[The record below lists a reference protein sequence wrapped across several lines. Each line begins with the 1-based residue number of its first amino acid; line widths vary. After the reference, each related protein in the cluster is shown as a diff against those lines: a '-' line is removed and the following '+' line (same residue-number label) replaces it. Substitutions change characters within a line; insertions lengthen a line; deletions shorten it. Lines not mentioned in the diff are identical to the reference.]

1 MEATPLT
8 NSQLCPPQLVAG
20 ARVAIIGDSPSA
32 RELTTNKP
40 MAGLNALVLD
50 KVFAGTGLT
59 LATCSLMHVDTLE
72 DHVAM
77 AYPLTNARYRPN
89 VVVPIGERALEW
101 LCGLHGLTKYRG
113 SVLPSTR
120 VPGLKVI
127 PMLAPEYI
135 MRGNFGSLFISQ
147 HDARRIADESAFPD
161 IRREAWTAITRPNF
175 KTTIDCI
182 NAVRSD
188 EIWSLD
194 IETRADSL
202 TCVGI
207 GFGSTA
213 LCIPLQTTGGPYF
226 TPAEELAV
234 WQALGHLMH
243 RNNQL
248 VGQNLTFDLE
258 WLLGYG
264 VLPRAVRLDTM
275 LGFALLYPE
284 LPKGL
289 DMITSL
295 FTDAPYYKDDG
306 KTWGWKQPD
315 ERLWYYNAQDC
326 FYTLR
331 AAIGIEKELFLQGRL
346 DFIHNYINKEL
357 FAALEMQRT
366 RLKRNEVN
374 HDFLRV
380 TAQREAEATRV
391 FRELLSGT
399 SVNVNSPKQVKDFLY
414 GKQKLTPIF
423 VDRKPSVDEN
433 ALKTLRT
440 KYPDCQELE
449 LIIKERHLRKKLS
462 SYLDTPIDPDGYLG
476 CAWNIAGTET
486 GRWSSGKSA
495 HRRGLNLQ
503 TVPKLLRYSYE
514 APPGRVFIQPDLSQA
529 EARVSAYLARCPDLI
544 ALFNDP
550 KRSVHMENAL
560 AIFGHSVKKDTKDYV
575 IAKQCLHAANYKM
588 GPDRFAVEA
597 GISKQ
602 RAKDILA
609 AYYARYPEL
618 QDWHARTREAIL
630 QVGKLVT
637 PLGRERTFYHARAE
651 VLLTGTLSGE
661 SWRNA
666 IAYIP
671 QATVP
676 DVLNQGMLRTWEELD
691 YLWLHHQGHDSCLVS
706 VPCDKLGECCERLV
720 ANLAIPIPMG
730 LATLVIPVEVA
741 WGFYWYPMF
750 PWQGEVSAMPLRA
763 GYDAYV
769 AAEMTYDHVAKEMA

>member
-1 MEATPLT
+1 MT
-8 NSQLCPPQLVAG
+8 QQCPPQLVMG
-20 ARVAIIGDSPSA
+20 ARIAIVGDTPGP
-32 RELTTNKP
+32 RELATGKP
-40 MAGLNALVLD
+40 MAGLSALVLN
-50 KVFAGTGLT
+50 KVFDGTGIQLDK
-59 LATCSLMHVDTLE
+59 CSLMHADDVDLVT
-72 DHVAM
+72 H
-77 AYPLTNARYRPN
+77 LTRVGLRPN
-89 VVVPIGERALEW
+89 VVVPIGEAALVK
-101 LCGLHGLTKYRG
+101 LCDVHRLTKYRG
-113 SVLPSTR
+113 SVLPSTL
-120 VPGLKVI
+120 VPGLKVV
-127 PMLAPEYI
+127 PTFAPEYI
-135 MRGNFGSLFISQ
+135 MRGNFGDLFIAQ
-147 HDARRIADESAFPD
+147 HDAKRILSESAFPD
-161 IRREAWTAITRPNF
+161 IRREVWTPITKPSFEIAVGCLNAI
-175 KTTIDCI
+175 
-182 NAVRSD
+182 RSD
-188 EIWSLD
+188 ELWSLD

-202 TCVGI
+202 TCVGV

-213 LCIPLQTTGGPYF
+213 LCIPLQTTVGPYF
-226 TPAEELAV
+226 TPAQELAV
-234 WQALGHLMH
+234 WQALGRLMR
-243 RNNQL
+243 RNPNL

-258 WLLGYG
+258 WLLDYG
-264 VLPRAVRLDTM
+264 ILPTAVRLDTM

-284 LPKGL
+284 FSKGL
-289 DMITSL
+289 DMIVSL
-295 FTDAPYYKDDG
+295 YTDAPYYKDDG

-346 DFIHNYINKEL
+346 GFVHDYINKEI

-374 HDFLRV
+374 HELLRDI
-380 TAQREAEATRV
+380 ARREAEATRA
-391 FRELLSGT
+391 FRELASGII
-399 SVNVNSPKQVKDFLY
+399 VNINSPKQVKDFLY
-414 GKQKLTPIF
+414 GHKKLTPII
-423 VDRKPSVDEN
+423 VDHKQSVDEN

-462 SYLDTPIDPDGYLG
+462 SYLDTTIDPDGYLG

-544 ALFNDP
+544 ALFADP

-560 AIFGHSVKKDTKDYV
+560 AIFGHEVVKDSKNYV

-588 GPDRFAVEA
+588 GPDRFAIEA
-597 GISKQ
+597 GISKA
-602 RAKDILA
+602 RAQEILGT
-609 AYYARYPEL
+609 YYARYPEL
-618 QDWHARTREAIL
+618 QAWHARTREAIL
-630 QVGKLVT
+630 QVGKLIT
-637 PLGRERTFYHARAE
+637 PLGRERIFYHARAE
-651 VLLTGTLSGE
+651 VLLTGSLSGE

-676 DVLNQGMLRTWEELD
+676 DVLNQGMLRTWAELD

-706 VPCDKLGECCERLV
+706 VPYDRLGECCERLV

-730 LATLVIPVEVA
+730 FSTLVIPTEIA
-741 WGFYWYPMF
+741 WGRYWHPMVK
-750 PWQGEVSAMPLRA
+750 WQGERDATPLLA
-763 GYDAYV
+763 GYETHVAEEMTYEHV
-769 AAEMTYDHVAKEMA
+769 AAEMA

>member
-1 MEATPLT
+1 
-8 NSQLCPPQLVAG
+8 
-20 ARVAIIGDSPSA
+20 
-32 RELTTNKP
+32 

-50 KVFAGTGLT
+50 KALDGSGLN
-59 LATCSLMHVDTLE
+59 LATCNLMHAEGLG
-72 DHVAM
+72 VAGLI
-77 AYPLTNARYRPN
+77 ANVAHRPN
-89 VVVPIGERALEW
+89 VVVPIGERALEL
-101 LCGLHGLTKYRG
+101 LCGVKSLTKYRG
-113 SVLPSTR
+113 SVLPSTL

-135 MRGNFGSLFISQ
+135 MRGNFGSLCLSR

-161 IRREAWTAITRPNF
+161 IRREAWTAITGPSF
-175 KTTIDCI
+175 DTALGCL
-182 NAVRSD
+182 NAIKDD

-202 TCVGI
+202 TCVGV

-213 LCIPLQTTGGPYF
+213 LCIPLQTTRGPYF
-226 TPAEELAV
+226 SPSQELV
-234 WQALGHLMH
+234 IWQALGKLMR
-243 RNNQL
+243 RNGNL
-248 VGQNLTFDLE
+248 VGQNLAFDLE

-264 VLPRAVRLDTM
+264 ILPHSIRLDTM
-275 LGFALLYPE
+275 LGFAVLYPE

-289 DMITSL
+289 DTIVSL
-295 FTDAPYYKDDG
+295 YTDAPYYKDDG

-315 ERLWYYNAQDC
+315 ERLWLYNAQDC

-331 AAIGIEKELFLQGRL
+331 AAIGIEKELFVQGHCSFVR
-346 DFIHNYINKEL
+346 DFINKEL

-366 RLKRNEVN
+366 RLKRNEAN
-374 HDFLRV
+374 HDFLRS
-380 TAQREAEATRV
+380 TAKREAEATRA

-414 GKQKLTPIF
+414 GNRGFTPIL
-423 VDRKPSVDEN
+423 VRNKPSVDEN

-440 KYPDCQELE
+440 KHADCQELE

-462 SYLDTPIDPDGYLG
+462 SYLDTPIDLDGYLG
-476 CAWNIAGTET
+476 CAWNVAGTET

-503 TVPKLLRYSYE
+503 TVPKILRYSYE
-514 APPGRVFIQPDLSQA
+514 APPMRVFIQPDLSQA
-529 EARVSAYLARCPDLI
+529 EARVAAYLARCPDLI

-550 KRSVHMENAL
+550 KRSVHLENAL
-560 AIFGHSVKKDTKDYV
+560 AIFGHDVSKESKDYV

-597 GISKQ
+597 GISQQ

-618 QDWHARTREAIL
+618 QTWHARTREAIL

-651 VLLTGTLSGE
+651 VLLTGSLSGE

-676 DVLNQGMLRTWEELD
+676 DVLNRGMLKTWEELD

-706 VPCDKLGECCERLV
+706 VPYDKLGECCEQLV

-730 LATLVIPVEVA
+730 LATLVIPTEVA
-741 WGFYWYPMF
+741 WGRYWHPMVK
-750 PWQGEVSAMPLRA
+750 WQGERDATLSLPAYEAM
-763 GYDAYV
+763 V
-769 AAEMTYDHVAKEMA
+769 AQKMTYDSVAKEMA

>member
-1 MEATPLT
+1 MSNPT
-8 NSQLCPPQLVAG
+8 CPPQLIMG
-20 ARVAIIGDSPSA
+20 AKVMIVGDTPSA
-32 RELTTNKP
+32 RELTTGKP
-40 MAGLNALVLD
+40 MAGLGAMVLD
-50 KVFAGTGLT
+50 KVFAGTNVR
-59 LATCSLMHVDTLE
+59 LATCSLMHADNR
-72 DHVAM
+72 DGHVAL
-77 AYPLTNARYRPN
+77 ADPLSNLIYRPN
-89 VVVPIGERALEW
+89 VVVPIGEHALTW
-101 LCGLHGLTKYRG
+101 LCGVHGLTKYRG
-113 SVLPSTR
+113 SVLPSTL

-127 PMLAPEYI
+127 PMLAPDYI

-161 IRREAWTAITRPNF
+161 IRREAWTAITKPSF
-175 KTTIDCI
+175 ETAIGCI
-182 NAVRSD
+182 NAIRSD

-202 TCVGI
+202 TCVGL

-213 LCIPLQTTGGPYF
+213 LCIPIQTTTGPYF
-226 TPAEELAV
+226 TSTQELGV
-234 WQALGHLMH
+234 WRALGYLMQ
-243 RNNQL
+243 RNPNL

-264 VLPRAVRLDTM
+264 ILPRQIRLDTM

-289 DMITSL
+289 DTIVSL
-295 FTDAPYYKDDG
+295 YTDAPYYKDDG

-315 ERLWYYNAQDC
+315 ERLWFYNAQDC

-346 DFIHNYINKEL
+346 GFVHDFINKEL

-374 HDFLRV
+374 HEFLRS
-380 TAQREAEATRV
+380 TAQSEAEATRV

-399 SVNVNSPKQVKDFLY
+399 TVNVNSPKQVKDFLY
-414 GKQKLTPIF
+414 TKRGLTPIL
-423 VDRKPSVDEN
+423 VDRRPSVDEN

-462 SYLDTPIDPDGYLG
+462 SYLDTTIDPDGYLG
-476 CAWNIAGTET
+476 CAWNVAGTET

-550 KRSVHMENAL
+550 KRSVHMENAF
-560 AIFGHSVKKDTKDYV
+560 AIFGHAVIKDTKEYV

-602 RAKDILA
+602 RAQEILNT
-609 AYYARYPEL
+609 YYARYPEL
-618 QDWHARTREAIL
+618 QTWHARTREAIL

-651 VLLTGTLSGE
+651 VLLTGSLSGE

-706 VPCDKLGECCERLV
+706 VPYDKLGECCDRLV

-730 LATLVIPVEVA
+730 PATLVIPTEVA
-741 WGFYWYPMF
+741 WGRLWNPMRG
-750 PWQGEVSAMPLRA
+750 WHGERDATPLLPA
-763 GYDAYV
+763 YDAWV
-769 AAEMTYDHVAKEMA
+769 AATMTFEYVAKEMA